1 MFYEVEKIMKFY
13 RSFLRF
19 FILFF
24 VMLFAFENYS
34 FSQSKGKSNSR
45 NRKRKKNVESIEQ
58 IKEDCATKY
67 ILGLDRECY
76 NPDKVHK
83 GGVYTDCSEKTTADY
98 YDIMDMQLSAL
109 VGISQ
114 FQMYKIK
121 CSPYKSFAL
130 NRWITSKGIV
140 EKSVVKGSPECLLAT
155 KKLDAAKQC
164 YSVALAHDGSFVDFK
179 SVMMQTCG
187 KMPDVADRFAKAG
200 DIGYANLPKL
210 IENYASLQFT
220 RKSED
225 WRKAVEAVFTGYLY
239 DARQKCGEETY
250 KVITGNK
257 YSLDKRENLLSTLN
271 KSFVDSVVGNTRRNG
286 RIVTMSPSSYEM
298 IPSAGI
304 TGGIYS
310 DEMGRNIKNRYIGIN
325 TYLIS
330 PVNSIAVAVAKLAGL
345 LVGMAVNLDY
355 DTTEKAILAGI
366 GASINDINSVNS
378 SLNNLRVGDYFI
390 IKQTDYTCQVYVL
403 ENNDKLIPVS
413 QNEIMN
419 NARLSKLIFD
429 CQKVL

>member
-1 MFYEVEKIMKFY
+1 MKF
-13 RSFLRF
+13 RKNFLRF
-19 FILFF
+19 FIFILFIIF
-24 VMLFAFENYS
+24 INESFS
-34 FSQSKGKSNSR
+34 FSQSKSNSKNR
-45 NRKRKKNVESIEQ
+45 RKRKRVIESVEE

-76 NPDKVHK
+76 NPDKVHT

-98 YDIMDMQLSAL
+98 YDIMDMQLSSV
-109 VGISQ
+109 VGMSQ
-114 FQMYKIK
+114 FQMYKQR
-121 CSPYKSFAL
+121 CNPYKSFAL

-164 YSVALAHDGSFVDFK
+164 YSVALAHDGSFIDFK
-179 SVMMQTCG
+179 TVMMQTCG

-200 DIGYANLPKL
+200 DLGYANFPKI

-225 WRKAVEAVFTGYLY
+225 WRKAVEAIFTGYLY

-286 RIVTMSPSSYEM
+286 RIITMSPSSYELL
-298 IPSAGI
+298 PNAGI

-310 DEMGRNIKNRYIGIN
+310 DEMGRNSGNRYVGIK

-330 PVNSIAVAVAKLAGL
+330 PVNSIAVAVAKLTGL

-355 DTTEKAILAGI
+355 DTTERAILAGI
-366 GASINDINSVNS
+366 GAALNDINSVNS
-378 SLNNLRVGDYFI
+378 SLNNLKEGDFFV
-390 IKQTDYTCQVYVL
+390 IKQTDNVCQVYVL
-403 ENNDKLIPVS
+403 EYNDKLSPVS
-413 QNEIMN
+413 QNEIRN
-419 NARLSKLIFD
+419 NSRVSNLILD

>member
-1 MFYEVEKIMKFY
+1 MKFCKN
-13 RSFLRF
+13 FLRF
-19 FILFF
+19 FILFLF
-24 VMLFAFENYS
+24 VVFIDEGIA
-34 FSQSKGKSNSR
+34 FSQSKGKSK
-45 NRKRKKNVESIEQ
+45 NRKRRKNLESVEE

-98 YDIMDMQLSAL
+98 YDIMDMQLSNV
-109 VGISQ
+109 VGVSQ
-114 FQMYKIK
+114 FHMYKIK
-121 CSPYKSFAL
+121 CNPYKSFAL

-140 EKSVVKGSPECLLAT
+140 EKSVVKGSPECLFAT

-179 SVMMQTCG
+179 TVMMQTCG

-210 IENYASLQFT
+210 IENYSSLQFT

-257 YSLDKRENLLSTLN
+257 YALDKRGNLLTTIN

-298 IPSAGI
+298 IPNAGI
-304 TGGIYS
+304 TSGIYS
-310 DEMGRNIKNRYIGIN
+310 NEMGRNTNRYVGIN

-330 PVNSIAVAVAKLAGL
+330 PVNSIAVAVAKLAGF
-345 LVGMAVNLDY
+345 LVGMAVGLDY
-355 DTTEKAILAGI
+355 DTTERAILAGI
-366 GASINDINSVNS
+366 GATMNDINSVNS
-378 SLNNLRVGDYFI
+378 ALNNLRAGDYFV
-390 IKQTDYTCQVYVL
+390 IKQTDNTCQIYVL
-403 ENNDKLIPVS
+403 ENNDKLVPVS
-413 QNEIMN
+413 QMEVQN
-419 NARLSKLIFD
+419 NSKLSNLIVG
-429 CQKVL
+429 CYKVI